1 MLRARAVARTGQS
14 APRCS
19 SSSQNDSLCGV
30 RTRLGNARRRARGP
44 VARSDAGTELV
55 VGSLIVGCIFG
66 IVGAPVAV
74 AAPLG
79 GSSQQDAAEN
89 PGDDDKEDADNNGTD
104 LTRPQNSFDVRFRYQ
119 SSSGATSRTDQEM
132 TMLRLTNRFTLDGDW
147 KLATLAQL
155 PLVTKAT
162 TDADREFGIGD
173 PFVQTALIRTIDED
187 WAFGFGAR
195 LIAPAA
201 EDNLGSGKWQIMPGF
216 GVRYSLPALGPD
228 SYFVPAIRY
237 AISFAGDPSRRNI
250 SQPQIA
256 PTLNI
261 GLSDRWYVTF
271 YPSYDIRIN
280 YGDPVSGQSGR
291 LFLPL
296 DAGIGRKLYD
306 NLAVFLEVSVPII
319 KDYPVYDLKVEARLA
334 VKF

>member
-1 MLRARAVARTGQS
+1 
-14 APRCS
+14 
-19 SSSQNDSLCGV
+19 
-30 RTRLGNARRRARGP
+30 
-44 VARSDAGTELV
+44 
-55 VGSLIVGCIFG
+55 
-66 IVGAPVAV
+66 
-74 AAPLG
+74 
-79 GSSQQDAAEN
+79 
-89 PGDDDKEDADNNGTD
+89 
-104 LTRPQNSFDVRFRYQ
+104 
-119 SSSGATSRTDQEM
+119 
-132 TMLRLTNRFTLDGDW
+132 
-147 KLATLAQL
+147 
-155 PLVTKAT
+155 VTKAT

-280 YGDPVSGQSGR
+280 YGDPVLGQRGR
-291 LFLPL
+291 LFLPF
-296 DAGIGRKLYD
+296 DAGIGRKLND
-306 NLAVFLEVSVPII
+306 NLAVFLEVGVPII
-319 KDYPVYDLKVEARLA
+319 KDYPVYDLKIEARLA